1 MLPVSALCRTVMA
14 CVASAREG
22 RLPRLRAE
30 FRRVAAV
37 AATNPR
43 IGTDPQRGVS
53 SGNEGEEDL
62 EVKSMACRGLLEA
75 LGGRSKVKQQ
85 EKAKGSQASP
95 LRGHS
100 GGQCPPHQRVAGVG
114 WSRRRIIEKENESF
128 LIFQMFRSANRHR
141 KRAALIM

>member
-1 MLPVSALCRTVMA
+1 M
-14 CVASAREG
+14 
-22 RLPRLRAE
+22 
-30 FRRVAAV
+30 AAV
-37 AATNPR
+37 AATGPQ
-43 IGTDPQRGVS
+43 IGTDPQWGAS
-53 SGNEGEEDL
+53 CGDEGEDGL
-62 EVKSMACRGLLEA
+62 AVNSKARCGLLEA
-75 LGGRSKVKQQ
+75 LSGRSKVKQ

-114 WSRRRIIEKENESF
+114 WFRRRIIEKENESF